1 MKSETSSPPAVLI
14 PDTIIITRSMP
25 IYWYYTDKETG
36 EIRKKMRKNVS
47 KDNIKT
53 TWLSKVGKSGV
64 VGYLL
69 HFMYI
74 S

>member
-36 EIRKKMRKNVS
+36 EIRKKVS